1 MQPTAFSSVMFL
13 HYYDANNVPHMA
25 PIDYSKGYKPNLKQK
40 RVNID
45 LPIWM
50 IDGLDKEAKRLG
62 VERQAI
68 MKMFLAQHLGSS
80 NNPYRLH

>member
-1 MQPTAFSSVMFL
+1 MKTAKEFDDLFDSGEDITEFV
-13 HYYDANNVPHMA
+13 
-25 PIDYSKGYKPNLKQK
+25 DYSKGYKPNLKQK

-80 NNPYRLH
+80 NNPYQLH